1 MQCYGSESYRY
12 VIQIRIQIFSL
23 TKPEPNL
30 NIRINFFNDM
40 TLFNKLL
47 IPHLIQ
53 PKKRIMQRPLQFRP
67 RPSYAH
73 ARKHIELRHKL
84 YSVHVGTS
92 PSTTAHLAWMELHVL
107 YHQPIKSLP
116 GKTHKKLKSV
126 EQRNHNGGRRS
137 NATHSNTIPRDEGSL
152 LGDISRSTCSDC
164 FALCIV
170 RPDLGS

>member
-30 NIRINFFNDM
+30 NIRVNFFNDM

-107 YHQPIKSLP
+107 YH
-116 GKTHKKLKSV
+116 
-126 EQRNHNGGRRS
+126 
-137 NATHSNTIPRDEGSL
+137 
-152 LGDISRSTCSDC
+152 
-164 FALCIV
+164 
-170 RPDLGS
+170 